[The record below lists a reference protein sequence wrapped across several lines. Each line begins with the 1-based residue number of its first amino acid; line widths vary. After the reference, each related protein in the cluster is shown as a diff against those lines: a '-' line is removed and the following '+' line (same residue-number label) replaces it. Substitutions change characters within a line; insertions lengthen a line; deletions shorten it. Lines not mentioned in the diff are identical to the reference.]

1 MQHIALQLIRTARY
15 WRELRLLCWLALA
28 YPPRRLRR
36 SAANQ
41 PGDSDAS
48 QRRGHHRHTH

>member
-1 MQHIALQLIRTARY
+1 MQHIALHLIRTARY
-15 WRELRLLCWLALA
+15 WREHRLLCWLALA

-36 SAANQ
+36 TAAIE
-41 PGDSDAS
+41 PGDIDAS